1 MHLNRSLGRGLKLLA
16 LLNSGGEHRVA
27 SLARAV
33 KLPRS
38 TAFRI
43 LCTLVEEGYVWRDPA
58 TDIYHPTALVR
69 ALSDGFDGTARLVQA
84 AQPLVTALGKELIWP
99 VNLGTLSGTSVLL
112 RQTTDAMSPLAAVR
126 YSAGYRAPLLDR
138 AAGLVLL
145 AFSDRPQSQMLL
157 DLLYRRDAPER
168 PHLDRADVERLIAD
182 VRSVGFSCMQH
193 PSESSERS
201 SLSVPV
207 LAGGDTLAALSVRF
221 ARSAVTRQVIME
233 RFLPALRRAAHAMVD
248 CFNRSSPAPSPLESP
263 APSPPGSSPESP
275 PPSHHAVLASTER

>member
-1 MHLNRSLGRGLKLLA
+1 MHLNRSLGRGLKMLA
-16 LLNSGGEHRVA
+16 ILNTGGEHRVA

-43 LCTLVEEGYVWRDPA
+43 LCTLVEEGYVWRDTA
-58 TDIYHPTALVR
+58 TDIYHPTAMVR

-99 VNLGTLSGTSVLL
+99 VNLATLSGTSVLL
-112 RQTTDAMSPLAAVR
+112 RQTTDAMSPLAVVR

-138 AAGLVLL
+138 ASGLVLL

-157 DLLYRRDAPER
+157 DLLYRLDAPER
-168 PHLDRADVERLIAD
+168 PNIDRADAERLIVE
-182 VRSVGFSCMQH
+182 VRSLGFSCVER
-193 PSESSERS
+193 PGESSERS

-207 LAGGDTLAALSVRF
+207 RVGGDTLAALSVRF
-221 ARSAVTRQVIME
+221 ARSAVSQAVIME
-233 RFLPALRRAAHAMVD
+233 RFLPALRRAAHAVVD
-248 CFNRSSPAPSPLESP
+248 CFNRSSAPSSP
-263 APSPPGSSPESP
+263 ALPQPGLL
-275 PPSHHAVLASTER
+275 VTTER

>member
-1 MHLNRSLGRGLKLLA
+1 MHFNRSLGRGLKMLA
-16 LLNSGGEHRVA
+16 ILNTGGEHRVA
-27 SLARAV
+27 PLARAV

-58 TDIYHPTALVR
+58 TDIYHPTAMVR

-84 AQPLVTALGKELIWP
+84 AQTLVSGLGKELIWP
-99 VNLGTLSGTSVLL
+99 VNLATLSGTSVLL
-112 RQTTDAMSPLAAVR
+112 RQTTDALSPLAVVR

-138 AAGLVLL
+138 ASGLVLL

-157 DLLYRRDAPER
+157 DLLYRLDAPER
-168 PHLDRADVERLIAD
+168 PSIARADAERLILE
-182 VRSVGFSCMQH
+182 VRGLGFSCVH
-193 PSESSERS
+193 RASESTERS

-233 RFLPALRRAAHAMVD
+233 RFLPALRRAAHGIVE
-248 CFNRSSPAPSPLESP
+248 CFNRTSPPASPLGGP
-263 APSPPGSSPESP
+263 RD
-275 PPSHHAVLASTER
+275 VLVTTER